1 MVRALLLVLLVE
13 SSLAVAGPLGIDQVR
28 PDEKVFGAEMTDIK
42 AHAEALT
49 KGALDAESLDWVRR
63 DEIKAV
69 FPDDL
74 EKISRKPPE
83 PGKVDV
89 ISTGENFIIFVSW
102 SMGEGQI
109 REMLKEYDE
118 SGRVTLKFRGIPD
131 GATMVQALAKIQ
143 TLAMETKSDVEVQ
156 IDPVAFVDNG
166 VTEVPA
172 VARRKDDKVVNIVRG
187 TSSIEVFKGKEDT
200 FDLGTLGAT
209 VEIAERD
216 LIELMKERLANV
228 DKEELKRKA
237 IKRFWANQQF
247 VVLDDAQETR
257 LRKLDPT
264 IVVPQEMRAPD
275 GTLIHAAGAR
285 INPLDIRPFNQRLL
299 IIDPAKEWQ
308 LTLARG
314 QIDAFGKDQ
323 LITIILTSLPRDS
336 GWEELKRVEDY
347 LNQPAYLLQSDLRE
361 RFDLQKV
368 PSIVTADKGFF
379 FIQEVAKRDVK

>member
-69 FPDDL
+69 FPDDF

-89 ISTGENFIIFVSW
+89 LSTGENFIIFVSW

-228 DKEELKRKA
+228 DKEELKRKEG
-237 IKRFWANQQF
+237 F
-247 VVLDDAQETR
+247 VLPDNDAQT
-257 LRKLDPT
+257 
-264 IVVPQEMRAPD
+264 
-275 GTLIHAAGAR
+275 G
-285 INPLDIRPFNQRLL
+285 
-299 IIDPAKEWQ
+299 
-308 LTLARG
+308 
-314 QIDAFGKDQ
+314 DQ
-323 LITIILTSLPRDS
+323 AS
-336 GWEELKRVEDY
+336 
-347 LNQPAYLLQSDLRE
+347 
-361 RFDLQKV
+361 
-368 PSIVTADKGFF
+368 
-379 FIQEVAKRDVK
+379 